1 MNTKNLLIFIFAFIL
16 ICSNV
21 SFSQSKDI
29 RKKRFFGFHFDFHA
43 TRDDKDIGKGI
54 NENDIEHFLSLTK
67 PDFVQVD
74 TKGIY
79 GISSYPTIIGFTAVP
94 YEKDIMEIW
103 KRITTKY
110 GVDLYSHYCTIM
122 DVEAVKNFPH
132 WARIKSDNNIDSSK
146 ISIFS
151 NYRDSLFIPQ
161 IKELIDKYNIDGI
174 WVDADVWALEP
185 EYGQNVL
192 ELFKTK
198 TGIHNIPVKDDK
210 TKYDKYIEFLRTA
223 YIEYAREYVN
233 KIHNYNPDFR
243 IGINW
248 AYSKMMPEKM
258 EMDVDYLSADL
269 SEKNWIYDAAFN
281 SRLFASYNKPWDLM
295 SWSFADNKIKPKI
308 LLLLEAAEILSM
320 GGGFQSYWIQK
331 RNGSIY
337 NTHFT
342 LMKEISNFCRDREP
356 YCFETEIIPQIGI
369 FFSRETWKS
378 NTQTIYNNGGN
389 ESIEGLTSLILDAGG
404 SAEIIMEHDVH
415 RINSYPLIIIP
426 ETSIMNS
433 GLKSMFVEYVN
444 NGGSLFVVGV
454 KAVNNFKSELG
465 VSFSYA
471 YDTREYFLSDGA
483 SVQSFNLPY
492 QSVSVTNNTRIL
504 YNSYFNDR
512 KNKVFSPFLTIKK
525 MGKGKIAGLY
535 SDIGMYYLKEDSY
548 LLCNII
554 KNVID
559 SLFPGKIVTSDA
571 DSKVHIVTTKID
583 KDYFLQLINL
593 GDLKPGME
601 ADYYAQLQP
610 IKNLKLKINTVQK
623 PDKIILQPAG
633 EELAFDYDD
642 QHISVM
648 IPKIYIYSI
657 LQIAN

>member
-1 MNTKNLLIFIFAFIL
+1 MKTKNLLILIFAFVFIY
-16 ICSNV
+16 SNV
-21 SFSQSKDI
+21 SCSQSKDN

-43 TRDDKDIGKGI
+43 TRDDKDIGKAI
-54 NENDIEHFLSLTK
+54 NGNDIEQLLLLTK

-79 GISSYPTIIGFTAVP
+79 GISSYPTIIGFTSGY
-94 YEKDIMEIW
+94 YEKDIMVIW
-103 KRITTKY
+103 KRITKKY

-122 DVEAVKNFPH
+122 DEEAVKNFPH
-132 WARIKSDNNIDSSK
+132 WARIKSNNHIDSSK

-198 TGIHNIPVKDDK
+198 TGIHKIPDKNDK

-223 YIEYAREYVN
+223 YIEYAREYIN
-233 KIHNYNPDFR
+233 TIHNYKPDVQ

-269 SEKNWIYDAAFN
+269 SGRNWIYDAAFN
-281 SRLFASYNKPWDLM
+281 SRIFASYDKPWDLM
-295 SWSFADNKIKPKI
+295 SWSFADKKIKPKQ
-308 LLLLEAAEILSM
+308 LLFLEAAEILSM
-320 GGGFQSYWIQK
+320 GGGFQSYWIQL
-331 RNGSIY
+331 RNGSIDK
-337 NTHFT
+337 NHFT
-342 LMKEISNFCRDREP
+342 LMKEISDFCRDREA
-356 YCFETEIIPQIGI
+356 YCFETEIIPQIGV

-378 NTQTIYNNGGN
+378 KAHKIYNVGGS

-415 RINSYPLIIIP
+415 RINLYPLIIIP
-426 ETSIMNS
+426 ETSIINS
-433 GLKSMFVEYVN
+433 GLKSIFIEYVN
-444 NGGSLFVVGV
+444 KGGNLFVVGV
-454 KAVNNFKSELG
+454 NAVNNFKSELG
-465 VSFSYA
+465 VSFNYA
-471 YDTREYFLSDGA
+471 YDNREFFLSDGA

-492 QSVSVTNNTRIL
+492 QSVSVSNNTGIL
-504 YNSYFNDR
+504 YNSYINKR
-512 KNKVFSPFLTIKK
+512 KNKVFSPFITFKK
-525 MGKGKIAGLY
+525 IGNGKIAGLY
-535 SDIGMYYLKEDSY
+535 SDIGVYYLKEDSF
-548 LLCNII
+548 LLCKII

-559 SLFPGKIVTSDA
+559 SLFPGKIVTPYTN
-571 DSKVHIVTTKID
+571 SKVHIVASKKD

-593 GDLKPGME
+593 GYLKPSIE
-601 ADYYAQLQP
+601 ADYYAKLRP
-610 IKNLKLKINTVQK
+610 IRNLKLKINTGQK
-623 PDKIILQPAG
+623 PDKIILQPEG
-633 EELAFDYDD
+633 EELAFEYDD
-642 QHISVM
+642 HHISVL
-648 IPKIYIYSI
+648 IPKICIYSI
-657 LQIAN
+657 LQIIN